1 MLAEACFPERSSF
14 RPGCC
19 CSWET
24 FQNTLTHSLGDPG
37 THQGCNPQAMPWTSL
52 GVEQVPGDIGCAE
65 EAQDLR
71 KAMSP
76 VPHLKL
82 GTTKSLTLVSSLQ
95 SSSLSPSAG
104 ITGCITTLYLFSL
117 FEPQIAYECW
127 FLVMLLISVVNF
139 NCWSHI

>member
-1 MLAEACFPERSSF
+1 MLAEACFP
-14 RPGCC
+14 G
-19 CSWET
+19 
-24 FQNTLTHSLGDPG
+24 TLKLQTCLWLLLGDAPEHPDTQPG
-37 THQGCNPQAMPWTSL
+37 SLWECNPQAMPWTSL
-52 GVEQVPGDIGCAE
+52 GAEQVPGDIGCAE

-71 KAMSP
+71 QAVSP